1 MRPWNT
7 PLKGTLDQ
15 LEIDSRALVGNPLGD
30 PHVRPLWVYRP
41 PRYERERLP
50 VIYQIQGLTGQLDMW
65 TNRNAFRP
73 TLIELVDAL
82 FSREDVPP
90 CLVVFVDAWTS
101 LGGSQFLDSPG
112 TGRYLTYL
120 CDEVVPF
127 VDARYRTIAGRE
139 HRAIAGKS
147 SGGYGAMVVPMLR
160 PELFGA
166 LATHAGDA
174 LFEVCYAKSFGE
186 SVRAL
191 RDHYEGSFERFWQDF
206 RSRPAFSKSSDV
218 GLLNDYCMAA
228 CYSADEDGSVRLPY
242 DLATGERID
251 AVWDRWLALD
261 PVRMVQKHAETLR
274 SMRGIY
280 IDAGRRD
287 EWLLDLGAEAYRR
300 ELAKIGVTDVFFE
313 LFDATHAAIEYRY
326 PMAMEYLARRMA

>member
-1 MRPWNT
+1 
-7 PLKGTLDQ
+7 
-15 LEIDSRALVGNPLGD
+15 
-30 PHVRPLWVYRP
+30 
-41 PRYERERLP
+41 
-50 VIYQIQGLTGQLDMW
+50 
-65 TNRNAFRP
+65 
-73 TLIELVDAL
+73 
-82 FSREDVPP
+82 
-90 CLVVFVDAWTS
+90 
-101 LGGSQFLDSPG
+101 
-112 TGRYLTYL
+112 
-120 CDEVVPF
+120 
-127 VDARYRTIAGRE
+127 
-139 HRAIAGKS
+139 
-147 SGGYGAMVVPMLR
+147 
-160 PELFGA
+160 
-166 LATHAGDA
+166 
-174 LFEVCYAKSFGE
+174 
-186 SVRAL
+186 
-191 RDHYEGSFERFWQDF
+191 
-206 RSRPAFSKSSDV
+206 
-218 GLLNDYCMAA
+218 MAA